1 MLEERNRLQ
10 AEEEERLRQEALA
23 RQNRPTIPLLRARYI
38 PMKGDAID
46 ELMAE
51 YVNNWDQEVIVRRI
65 AEGSY
70 VFGQ

>member
-1 MLEERNRLQ
+1 VLEERRRLQ

-23 RQNRPTIPLLRARYI
+23 RQNRPNLPQQRVRYI
-38 PMKGDAID
+38 PIKGDPID

-51 YVNNWDQEVIVRRI
+51 YINNWDQEVIVRRI